1 MVVEFWWF
9 RAVFKIFFRWRYSTS
24 MSFCRVSALA
34 SLTALCKKT
43 DKTGCWPA
51 NKIRALLFA
60 LYKVHI
66 LLLSFT
72 PFFFAS
78 HDFHEICENFRGK
91 KSRFFF
97 QMAQFTVQTLPCIP
111 VDEKLPS
118 WKQKITKFGVDL
130 DSFWVFFEIQLFYYY
145 RLYLLSIAT
154 DKILEQR
161 SFWLDIVVILYS
173 LVDKTR
179 TGAPQFFENRTRSIP
194 SSIRTLIGS
203 DLEISR
209 SSSARE
215 SNRSLLRYIF
225 SF

>member
-1 MVVEFWWF
+1 
-9 RAVFKIFFRWRYSTS
+9 

-72 PFFFAS
+72 PSFFAS

-91 KSRFFF
+91 KSRYFF

-161 SFWLDIVVILYS
+161 SSWLNLVVVLCS
-173 LVDKTR
+173 
-179 TGAPQFFENRTRSIP
+179 
-194 SSIRTLIGS
+194 
-203 DLEISR
+203 
-209 SSSARE
+209 
-215 SNRSLLRYIF
+215 
-225 SF
+225 

>member
-1 MVVEFWWF
+1 MAVEFWWF
-9 RAVFKIFFRWRYSTS
+9 RAVFKIFFGEDIPLPWVFAECQPLLVWPLY
-24 MSFCRVSALA
+24 V
-34 SLTALCKKT
+34 KKLIKQAVDRPT
-43 DKTGCWPA
+43 
-51 NKIRALLFA
+51 KIRALLFA

-91 KSRFFF
+91 KSRYFF

-145 RLYLLSIAT
+145 RLYLLRIAT
-154 DKILEQR
+154 
-161 SFWLDIVVILYS
+161 
-173 LVDKTR
+173 
-179 TGAPQFFENRTRSIP
+179 G
-194 SSIRTLIGS
+194 
-203 DLEISR
+203 
-209 SSSARE
+209 
-215 SNRSLLRYIF
+215 
-225 SF
+225 